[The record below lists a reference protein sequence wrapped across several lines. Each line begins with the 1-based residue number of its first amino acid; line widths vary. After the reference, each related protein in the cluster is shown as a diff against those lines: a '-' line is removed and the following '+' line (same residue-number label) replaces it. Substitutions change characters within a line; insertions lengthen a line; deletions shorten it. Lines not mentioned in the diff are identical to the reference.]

1 MLFLSL
7 FYKNSLLN
15 QLKHGPDQL
24 ECRTDNQIFRL
35 QNLVR
40 DNFALFLRCANGI
53 NNYKSVHE

>member
-35 QNLVR
+35 Q
-40 DNFALFLRCANGI
+40 I
-53 NNYKSVHE
+53 